1 MEILREEQAEYGQAI
16 VVTVSRHSH
25 ENKSAPLK
33 KVSAENEEYHRWEK
47 EVSFVLKRRNLLLQT

>member
-33 KVSAENEEYHRWEK
+33 KLVQKMRNITDGEK
-47 EVSFVLKRRNLLLQT
+47 KYLSY